1 MDAVIEIKSL
11 TKRFGDVVAVDDQ
24 SLTVEKGEFLALVG
38 PSGCGKTTLLRCI
51 CGLEEPEEGEVII
64 RGTPVYSADTAV
76 SVPPGQR
83 HVGMVFQSYALWPHM
98 NVYENVGFGLTQQK
112 VPRSEIRARV
122 DEVLEDL
129 EMEGLGER
137 FPFELSGGQQQRVA
151 LARLLATR
159 PPIFLMDE
167 PLSNLDARL
176 RLDMRSEIKRL
187 HFESGA
193 TTVYVTHDQTEA
205 LTMASRVAVMQEGR
219 IHQTGSP
226 MEVYQ
231 HPADLFVA
239 KFIGMP
245 RINLLPGEVVTERDQ
260 TWLQASSF
268 RLELPQ
274 VPQRETVVVAVRPE
288 DIILSLEPEDDAV
301 EFRVYA
307 VLPAGPEMIIHTHR
321 DDTTLVIRETRQ
333 LSLKMDQSVWIR
345 IDPTSINLYD
355 QDSEELLKKADRT
368 SQ

>member
-1 MDAVIEIKSL
+1 MDPVIEIRSL
-11 TKRFGDVVAVDDQ
+11 TKRFGDVIAVDQQD
-24 SLTVEKGEFLALVG
+24 LIVEKGEFLALVG

-51 CGLEEPEEGEVII
+51 CGLEQPEEGEVII
-64 RGTPVYSADTAV
+64 RGTAVYSSAKGT

-83 HVGMVFQSYALWPHM
+83 SVGMVFQSYALWPHM
-98 NVYENVGFGLTQQK
+98 NVYENVGFGLDQQK
-112 VPRSEIRARV
+112 VPRSDIRNRV
-122 DEVLEDL
+122 DDVLEDL

-219 IHQTGSP
+219 IHQIGTP
-226 MEVYQ
+226 TEVYRY
-231 HPADLFVA
+231 PANLFVA
-239 KFIGMP
+239 EFIGMP
-245 RINLLPGEVVTERDQ
+245 RINLLPGKVITEGDL

-268 RLELPQ
+268 RLELPR
-274 VPQRETVVVAVRPE
+274 VPQQNDVIVAVRPE
-288 DIILSLEPEDDAV
+288 DVILSLEQKDGFV
-301 EFRVYA
+301 EFRIYA
-307 VLPAGPEMIIHTHR
+307 VLPAGPETIIHAQR
-321 DDTTLVIRETRQ
+321 EDTTLVIRETRQ

-345 IDPTSINLYD
+345 IDPASINLYD
-355 QDSEELLKKADRT
+355 KESEELIERSDSV